1 MRVFDCCEFLP
12 NLFIFFLQFG
22 FAFDMIVDLFVLVLY
37 DGDKALDFGLELFIL
52 RIDIHDHL
60 FKSYIRRR
68 LLCCTSDM
76 RSSLL
81 TIYEFCFAS
90 ISFSAI
96 WLTEAFLELNYF
108 GALSSY
114 SSLEEIGTRS
124 FAVLIFLFI
133 RFIDPMI
140 YA

>member
-1 MRVFDCCEFLP
+1 MRVFGCCEFLP

-37 DGDKALDFGLELFIL
+37 DGDKALDFGLELFVL

-90 ISFSAI
+90 ISF
-96 WLTEAFLELNYF
+96 
-108 GALSSY
+108 
-114 SSLEEIGTRS
+114 
-124 FAVLIFLFI
+124 
-133 RFIDPMI
+133 
-140 YA
+140 